1 MLTAIDELVRNNA
14 AAALDFDY
22 GSLPIKPRLPV
33 AVLTCMDARLSTPR
47 LLGVEPGDIHVLR
60 NAGGVVT
67 PDMIRSLVVS
77 QRRLGTTEVMIIQHT
92 KCGMALFTDEE
103 FAAELEAAAGRRPDW
118 AAGTFRDTRRS
129 VLASVAQVRE
139 NHYLPHT
146 DQVRGFLF
154 DVELGTLTELTD

>member
-1 MLTAIDELVRNNA
+1 MPTVIDELVRKSA
-14 AAALDFDY
+14 AAALDLDY

-77 QRRLGTTEVMIIQHT
+77 QRRLGTNEVMIIQHT

-103 FAAELEAAAGRRPDW
+103 FAAELETAAGRRPDW
-118 AAGTFRDTRRS
+118 VAGTFRDTRQS
-129 VLASVAQVRE
+129 VLASVARVRE
-139 NHYLPHT
+139 NPYLPYT
-146 DQVRGFLF
+146 DQVRGFVF
-154 DVELGTLTELTD
+154 DVELGTLTELT

>member
-1 MLTAIDELVRNNA
+1 MPTVIDELVRKSA
-14 AAALDFDY
+14 AAVFDLDY

-77 QRRLGTTEVMIIQHT
+77 QRRLGTNEVMIIQHT

-103 FAAELEAAAGRRPDW
+103 FAAELEAAAGQRPDW
-118 AAGTFRDTRRS
+118 AAGTFRDTRES
-129 VLASVAQVRE
+129 VLASVARVRE
-139 NHYLPHT
+139 NPYLPYT
-146 DQVRGFLF
+146 DQVRGFVF
-154 DVELGTLTELTD
+154 DVELGTLTELT